1 MPPFPRLDRNF
12 KLAHGSKSV
21 APLGVGCRQG
31 CGNLRHYLN
40 GALVAE
46 SFFSSGESGEV
57 TLGDWFLGGMPALD
71 RFHGLLDDARVYSVA
86 LTDAEIAKIY
96 NGGEG
101 DMGLVGVFTA
111 PAISNLTSIPVTLQ
125 FQRYEEAVAVSGLD
139 ASDLS
144 AGVSGATITGFS
156 SADGNLT
163 FTFNL
168 VPDANAT
175 SVSLDLARGA
185 GSYSGDDTLSASLR
199 VRMVPPVQAKGD
211 LVNWWW
217 LDEGRGSSVQDSI
230 YAQTGEIKG
239 MSNWSTDAK
248 FGTSLNFQKA
258 GDYADLGPLSTNW
271 VNDLFSLSFWF
282 KRDEEGFSWS
292 GNEVS
297 NVMISLAG
305 SGGTTLELGTKEV
318 PSSFT
323 SSLGRSER
331 TLLGSNVTDGK
342 WHYLT
347 LAYDANASSGVEME
361 VFSTANRLA
370 RPTDSAGPS

>member
-1 MPPFPRLDRNF
+1 MSGIEGYTSVYHATVSEGLTEISNLPMVQNQWHH
-12 KLAHGSKSV
+12 LASV
-21 APLGVGCRQG
+21 VDKDAGT
-31 CGNLRHYLN
+31 LRHYLN

-71 RFHGLLDDARVYSVA
+71 RFQGLLDDARVYSVA

-111 PAISNLTSIPVTLQ
+111 PSISNLTSIPVSLQ
-125 FQRYEEAVAVSGLD
+125 FQRYEEAVAVTGLD
-139 ASDLS
+139 AGDLS

-156 SADGNLT
+156 SSDGIT

-168 VPDANAT
+168 VPDANVT
-175 SVSLDLARGA
+175 FVSLDLPRGA
-185 GSYSGDDTLSASLR
+185 GPIRGPTLSASLHA
-199 VRMVPPVQAKGD
+199 RMVPPVQAKDD

-230 YAQTGEIKG
+230 YPQTGETKG
-239 MSNWSTDAK
+239 MSNWSADAK
-248 FGTSLNFQKA
+248 IGTSLNFQQA

-297 NVMISLAG
+297 NGMISLAG
-305 SGGTTLELGTKEV
+305 SGGTTLELGTKGGAVELYL
-318 PSSFT
+318 

-331 TLLGSNVTDGK
+331 TLLGSKRDRWK
-342 WHYLT
+342 MALSDPC
-347 LAYDANASSGVEME
+347 L
-361 VFSTANRLA
+361 
-370 RPTDSAGPS
+370 